1 VLRSATVTCH
11 MVELIWHSSSAGCE
25 ISFRVTYGVLTA
37 VCWLFDARLS
47 RHRLSTKCGLLIIM
61 ETLLSRLPVPSPW
74 IVFLGSVILVVVVAA
89 GSLIGRI
96 VHPTVIEFPWKEKDT
111 AVGHSSSAQ
120 SSSGTRNRGSS
131 DEEKDK
137 TKTVVLAGSFNPIHK
152 GHVSMLEYLATRY
165 VRVVVVALSA
175 TVGSAG
181 GRKPRRYSR
190 FVFYQVHPAL
200 YRTLNPSR
208 YCLLTWLNSAATD
221 V

>member
-1 VLRSATVTCH
+1 
-11 MVELIWHSSSAGCE
+11 
-25 ISFRVTYGVLTA
+25 
-37 VCWLFDARLS
+37 
-47 RHRLSTKCGLLIIM
+47 M

-74 IVFLGSVILVVVVAA
+74 IVFLGSFILVVVVAA

-96 VHPTVIEFPWKEKDT
+96 VHPTVMEFPWKEKDASALPAT
-111 AVGHSSSAQ
+111 AKHSSSAQ

-131 DEEKDK
+131 DEDKDK

-165 VRVVVVALSA
+165 VRVVVVALRA

-190 FVFYQVHPAL
+190 FVFHQVFPAL
-200 YRTLNPSR
+200 YLTLNPSR